1 MSDIVTSFHCLRNL
15 TPIFFSTFFFMDLK
29 QQVNHAQGQIII
41 AISGLGHLGTDV
53 GDGDTMMSNQN
64 PIDRGQPKTRCQI

>member
-1 MSDIVTSFHCLRNL
+1 MSDIVTSFYCLRNL

-29 QQVNHAQGQIII
+29 LQVNHAQGQIII

-64 PIDRGQPKTRCQI
+64 FIDRAQPKQWC

>member
-1 MSDIVTSFHCLRNL
+1 
-15 TPIFFSTFFFMDLK
+15 MDLK
-29 QQVNHAQGQIII
+29 QQVNHAQGQMII

>member
-15 TPIFFSTFFFMDLK
+15 TPIFFSTLFFMDLK
-29 QQVNHAQGQIII
+29 LQVNHAQGQIII

-64 PIDRGQPKTRCQI
+64 PIDRVQPKQWC

>member
-1 MSDIVTSFHCLRNL
+1 MSDFVTSFHCLRKL

-64 PIDRGQPKTRCQI
+64 PIDRGQPKQWC